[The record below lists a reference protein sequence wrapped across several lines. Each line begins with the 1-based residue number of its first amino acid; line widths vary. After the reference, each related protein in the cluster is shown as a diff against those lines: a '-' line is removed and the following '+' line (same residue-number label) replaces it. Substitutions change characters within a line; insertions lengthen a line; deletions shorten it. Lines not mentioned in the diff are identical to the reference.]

1 LCVAKR
7 NSFLV
12 FFQGGQQKVKLVTSF
27 SIPLSND
34 ANLTVNAPE
43 SNPMAINANTGQA
56 LNAIMITVSTTTT
69 TSSTTTTTRA
79 SSNTTERELQV
90 KFSQLM
96 KLGFNYEDLQKQH
109 LSF

>member
-1 LCVAKR
+1 
-7 NSFLV
+7 
-12 FFQGGQQKVKLVTSF
+12 
-27 SIPLSND
+27 
-34 ANLTVNAPE
+34 
-43 SNPMAINANTGQA
+43 MAINANTGQA
-56 LNAIMITVSTTTT
+56 LNAIMITVSTTTTTT